1 MSTFGENIKELR
13 TSRGYTQDK
22 FAKVIG
28 SNQVNVSAWEIGT
41 RTPTLAT
48 IRRIANTFKVP
59 LSSLISVSDSQ
70 IEEDFEAEVSDVVRR
85 DPKIREL
92 FERVRYMSDEDLTV
106 VLTVA
111 RSLSKKNASDE

>member
-28 SNQVNVSAWEIGT
+28 SNQVNVSAWEVGT

-48 IRRIANTFKVP
+48 IRRIAATFRVP

-70 IEEDFEAEVSDVVRR
+70 IEEDFEAEVSDVIRR
-85 DPKIREL
+85 DPKVMEL
-92 FERVRYMSDEDLTV
+92 FEHVRYMSDEDLSV

-111 RSLSKKNASDE
+111 RSLTKKNTNE

>member
-28 SNQVNVSAWEIGT
+28 SNQVNVSAWEVGT

-70 IEEDFEAEVSDVVRR
+70 IDEDFDTEVADVLRR
-85 DPKIREL
+85 DPKVRAL
-92 FERVRYMSDEDLTV
+92 FEKVRYMSDENLDVLVSMANALTKDR
-106 VLTVA
+106 T
-111 RSLSKKNASDE
+111 